1 LSISPNSTRRD
12 LFKTGVDM
20 PVGAREPSEMK
31 TAEIPRR
38 RATSKIADAY
48 SRVNPCIHTKKSL
61 RFLFFTS
68 AGSKVSAAESLADS
82 DPKTMHAKYSL
93 YLHGIISP
101 CTACCSYRSEQVPQK
116 THNACAPVMKFLT
129 LQRGYVQRTEGF
141 GNKCVVVTVFC

>member
-1 LSISPNSTRRD
+1 
-12 LFKTGVDM
+12 M
-20 PVGAREPSEMK
+20 PVGAREPSELK
-31 TAEIPRR
+31 TAKEGDFKNSRCLF
-38 RATSKIADAY
+38 ASKPLFTY
-48 SRVNPCIHTKKSL
+48 KKSL
-61 RFLFFTS
+61 HFLFFTG
-68 AGSKVSAAESLADS
+68 AGSKVSAAESLADF